1 MMNEMMKHCCDEEG
15 MPDFEKMK
23 EFMEKCGKM
32 EFSQAEVYKMKQF
45 SGQQGKPDF
54 EKMKQFMESCGCRF
68 PGSESTK
75 SD

>member
-1 MMNEMMKHCCDEEG
+1 MMNEMMKQCCGEEG
-15 MPDFEKMK
+15 MPNLEKMK
-23 EFMEKCGKM
+23 EFMEKYGKT
-32 EFSQAEVYKMKQF
+32 EFSQAEVDKMKQF
-45 SGQQGKPDF
+45 RDQQGKPDF